1 HADGSLKEEVLMESD
16 HKAHNYEKEQDE
28 YSTYSPVEYSTYSP
42 DNVVDNCE
50 TEDRKPFQ
58 VSFPTKADFRADV
71 DLPVL
76 ADPAFLNLK
85 AEEHNQF
92 LTPRHVHRTLVVSQ
106 ALPVQSQTS
115 VVGRHPHNSVTNID
129 SLITTSAPSAYPYNA
144 ILSDA
149 ERQQLFS
156 RLPLNIPRASAV
168 ATQVLFIN

>member
-1 HADGSLKEEVLMESD
+1 
-16 HKAHNYEKEQDE
+16 
-28 YSTYSPVEYSTYSP
+28 
-42 DNVVDNCE
+42 VVDTCE

-58 VSFPTKADFRADV
+58 VSFPTKADFRAGV

-85 AEEHNQF
+85 AEGHNQF
-92 LTPRHVHRTLVVSQ
+92 LAPRHIHRTPAVIQ
-106 ALPVQSQTS
+106 AL
-115 VVGRHPHNSVTNID
+115 PHNSVTNFD
-129 SLITTSAPSAYPYNA
+129 SLITTSAASAYPHNT

-156 RLPLNIPRASAV
+156 RLPLNIPWVSPV